1 MKGQVTRRSNES
13 IRVHYYTS
21 KFIEKDM
28 ICEQNNPS
36 ISEKD
41 YLVDTFIGVSYRY
54 YEHRAANL

>member
-1 MKGQVTRRSNES
+1 
-13 IRVHYYTS
+13 
-21 KFIEKDM
+21 M

-41 YLVDTFIGVSYRY
+41 YLVVDTFIGVSYRY